1 MILPSR
7 LWTIYSEVGI
17 DSNKTFCWHGFT
29 HHRLWTI
36 HSEVGID
43 SQQTFCWHCF
53 SHSRP
58 LTIHSEVG
66 IDSQQT
72 FYCDG
77 FTQQTLENLP
87 RGGHRLL
94 ENIVLAWFFLPIAD
108 LGQLTQ
114 RWASIVVNIYR
125 HFLGKK
131 FTQRWASML
140 GKHFIGMVLPIADCG
155 KFTQRSAQI
164 LPRIYRYSSQ
174 LNNLCR
180 HCFTIAG
187 RGQFIQRH

>member
-43 SQQTFCWHCF
+43 SQQTF
-53 SHSRP
+53 
-58 LTIHSEVG
+58 
-66 IDSQQT
+66 
-72 FYCDG
+72 YCDG
-77 FTQQTLENLP
+77 FTYI
-87 RGGHRLL
+87 RLGTIYSEVGIGFQKIL
-94 ENIVLAWFFLPIAD
+94 YWHGFFLPIAD

-125 HFLGKK
+125 HCLGKK

-164 LPRIYRYSSQ
+164 LPLIYRHSSQ

-187 RGQFIQRH
+187 RGIFIQRH